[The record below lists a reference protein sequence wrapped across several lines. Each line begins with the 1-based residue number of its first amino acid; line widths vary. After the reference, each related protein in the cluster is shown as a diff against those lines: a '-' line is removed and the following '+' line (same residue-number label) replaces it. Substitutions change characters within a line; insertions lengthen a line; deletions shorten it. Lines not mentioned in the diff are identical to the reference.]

1 MSTWKKVVLR
11 GDNVSTELLKATDAA
26 VNVAADS
33 IVFADDGDGSGVLK
47 KDSIAD
53 FTTAIAGT
61 AASSGLTASSGALK
75 LNTGTDISSGLD
87 AANDLIIVKDAT
99 DNTFKTATVTS
110 ISSAA
115 ASNTTY
121 TLSVADTDDDTATIN
136 LVPSS
141 GSNDTIAIN
150 VNVAPDGTGSSGE
163 LTINTSEVGASGAA
177 STIDIGMNS
186 AFTTVASILKSDLVV
201 GRDAHNQIDFGTDN
215 QISIKANNSANST
228 VVLDADAFFPSADS
242 ELDLGKSG
250 TRWKHAYFDDLSVGT
265 GVSFTDTSVTAANFT
280 GLASSSTT
288 VGTTNSSS
296 ATGYI
301 AYVASNNT
309 GQQGVLMD
317 TDMSYNASTA
327 TLTVANI
334 TGTASNATNA
344 TNAGTATTA
353 NNVKLVSHESD
364 ASAHYFVF
372 SEGTNGASNAL
383 FTDPSFSWQPSTETL
398 TVTNLVVSG
407 TTTTVNTT
415 NLAIEDAN
423 IVLAQP
429 ATGSNA
435 AGDASGAGVR
445 VSIGSTEGDMPEVRW
460 QNSGTILTGWSV
472 SDYNDDGATDHAIAI
487 MGSGSGDPSD
497 TLAGAG
503 SLYADSSGNNLWV
516 YI

>member
-1 MSTWKKVVLR
+1 MSSWKKVVLR
-11 GDNVSTELLKATDAA
+11 GDNVTTELLKATDGTY
-26 VNVAADS
+26 VPSADS
-33 IVFADDGDGSGVLK
+33 VLFADDGDGSGVIK
-47 KDSIAD
+47 KESGAA
-53 FTTAIAGT
+53 FATALAGT
-61 AASSGLTASSGALK
+61 AASSGLTAASGALK

-87 AANDLIIVKDAT
+87 AAHDLIIVKDAT

-121 TLSVADTDDDTATIN
+121 TLNVADTDSDTATIN

-141 GSNDTIAIN
+141 GSTDSIAIN
-150 VNVAPDGTGSSGE
+150 VNIAPDGTGSSGE
-163 LTINTSEVGASGAA
+163 LTINTPTVGSGADA
-177 STIDIGMNS
+177 SVINIGMNS

-201 GRDAHNQIDFGTDN
+201 GRDAHNQIDFGTDD

-228 VVLDADAFFPSADS
+228 VVLDATALTPGADGQ
-242 ELDLGKSG
+242 LDLGKAD
-250 TRWKHAYFDDLSVGT
+250 TRWKHGYFDDLSVGS

-344 TNAGTATTA
+344 ANAGTATTA
-353 NNVKLVSHESD
+353 NNVKLVD
-364 ASAHYFVF
+364 NNTNSADHYFVF
-372 SEGTNGASNAL
+372 STSTSGDTAPL
-383 FTDPSFSWQPSTETL
+383 FTDSSFKWKPSTETL
-398 TVTNLVVSG
+398 TVANLVVSG

-429 ATGSNA
+429 ATGTNA